1 MENAIEKLQEY
12 ITTCEKTGLIFI
24 CKKIETEKG
33 KEFVTAKVLE
43 LLKKYPSFTIDNCL
57 AQIES
62 ELSEIY
68 G

>member
-1 MENAIEKLQEY
+1 MSNAIQKLNEY
-12 ITTCEKTGLIFI
+12 ISTCEKTGLIFI

-33 KEFVTAKVLE
+33 KEYVTNKVVE
-43 LLKKYPSFTIDNCL
+43 LLNKYPDFTIDNCL